1 MDHHQRYQN
10 LSMHTSR
17 DGEIDALRHT
27 QGFIIHHV
35 RNLDSRVTHLESCK
49 RRRQR
54 SLSVSMIIDWR
65 MIVALVVLIMGMLG
79 LIQVDQIKSLGD
91 LTLTLK

>member
-1 MDHHQRYQN
+1 MDHHQRYQT
-10 LSMHTSR
+10 LSTPTSR

-27 QGFIIHHV
+27 QGYIIHHV
-35 RNLDSRVTHLESCK
+35 RNLDIRVTQLESRK

-65 MIVALVVLIMGMLG
+65 MIAALVVLIMGMLG